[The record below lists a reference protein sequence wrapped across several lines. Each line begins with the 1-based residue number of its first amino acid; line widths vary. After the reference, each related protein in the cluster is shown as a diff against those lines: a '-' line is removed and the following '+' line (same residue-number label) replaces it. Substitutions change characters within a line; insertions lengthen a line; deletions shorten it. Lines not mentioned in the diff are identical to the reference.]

1 MLSVNNDPECCAD
14 CSLYVQIICISF
26 STLYFN
32 DDKSFAI
39 KLRLSGTYT
48 LPYLV
53 KACRH
58 LTHDGARG
66 CEHVTAGVSFL
77 SSSFPLRFIF
87 LSDTIQLLLCQGKQ
101 SVAEAVSGIR
111 TMSAE
116 SGPDIVQS
124 PPFTQQEIVRV
135 R

>member
-87 LSDTIQLLLCQGKQ
+87 SLRHHSAPPLP
-101 SVAEAVSGIR
+101 VAEAVSGIR
-111 TMSAE
+111 TMSGE

-124 PPFTQQEIVRV
+124 PSFTQEEIVRV